1 MYGMRRELARMR
13 DQAGGKSILLNDG
26 SLYRYVRDEVP
37 LELFMHAAN
46 SIRADYRREPR
57 PEPLEILRAV
67 ARARNRRAALA
78 QLYPEWETQRPFCA
92 YDLEAL
98 VETGELVPLPFAPGY
113 PVVDGLG

>member
-1 MYGMRRELARMR
+1 MRKELQRIREQVVG
-13 DQAGGKSILLNDG
+13 DESILLNDG
-26 SLYRYVRDEVP
+26 SRYRFNRASVAIAR
-37 LELFMHAAN
+37 FKHAAEAM
-46 SIRADYRREPR
+46 RADYEGRPR
-57 PEPLEILRAV
+57 PMEPPEILRAV